1 MLTMLFYYGP
11 RCDVRYNF
19 CINTMFGSSLTQL
32 YVGGLMSYLRYLYLL
47 AHSGVVF
54 LLCFSSSMLPVSLD
68 CPILISPSVFANV
81 YSELV
86 YLSRDIHDNCPVLH

>member
-1 MLTMLFYYGP
+1 MLTMLSYYGP

-32 YVGGLMSYLRYLYLL
+32 YVICVCWRIVGLCFCF
-47 AHSGVVF
+47 VF
-54 LLCFSSSMLPVSLD
+54 LRLVYPMLPVSLD
-68 CPILISPSVFANV
+68 CPILISPSVFSNV